1 MRYLTTLLLPL
12 LLGLGMSPPA
22 ALSAPLPEPAG
33 QLTTLRGEAWLR
45 GRGQEDAAHLF
56 QAIVPGMTMRTGR
69 GGRIGMTL
77 GDGTRIGLGP
87 HSEFRLDEY
96 RFDPARGDFR
106 LAASLA
112 RGTLSL
118 SSGSIGR
125 LDPRGIRLNTPDG
138 QVRVRDA
145 QALLKVGP

>member
-12 LLGLGMSPPA
+12 LLALGMAPGEV
-22 ALSAPLPEPAG
+22 LSAPLPEPAG
-33 QLTTLRGEAWLR
+33 QVTTLRGEAWLR
-45 GRGQEDAAHLF
+45 GRGQEDSAHLQ
-56 QAIVPGMTMRTGR
+56 QAILPGMALRTGR
-69 GGRIGMTL
+69 GGGVGVLL

-87 HSEFRLDEY
+87 NSEFRLDEY
-96 RFDPARGDFR
+96 RFDPSRGEFR
-106 LAASLA
+106 LAGTLA

-118 SSGSIGR
+118 TSGSIGR
-125 LDPRGIRLNTPDG
+125 LDSRGIRLNTPDG